1 MAKRKTKQ
9 QIEYISKCPKC
20 GRTNLVRDYQRAE
33 LVCQECGLV
42 VYEELP
48 DHGPEWRAFDS
59 GQRERRAR
67 TGAPMKY
74 TLHDKGLSTAI
85 SWKNRDA
92 YGRSIPTRQRGQLY
106 RLRKWERRMRIA
118 SASERSYA
126 LAFSVLNMISS
137 QMSLSRT
144 IREQAAMLY
153 RKAVKKNLLRGR
165 RAELVAVA
173 TVYAACRLADM
184 PRTLDELSKAS
195 QISRKEIGR
204 TYRYLVRELR
214 LKINVSTPLNYVNRF
229 CSELELSQNV
239 KKKAVEILK
248 EAIEKEL
255 TSGRGPVGLAGATI
269 YMAALLCGEKRTQQ
283 QVAHVA
289 GVTEVTIR
297 NRYKELAKKLGI
309 KIEL

>member
-1 MAKRKTKQ
+1 
-9 QIEYISKCPKC
+9 
-20 GRTNLVRDYQRAE
+20 
-33 LVCQECGLV
+33 
-42 VYEELP
+42 
-48 DHGPEWRAFDS
+48 
-59 GQRERRAR
+59 
-67 TGAPMKY
+67 MKY